1 MLPTLFHINS
11 KKIFELVLTAD
22 NTKNKN
28 MQKYSNTEKIG
39 LNKALEEVRNSL
51 QFLVVLAILKNSAS
65 NSRCKILKRTLLHR

>member
-39 LNKALEEVRNSL
+39 LNKALEEVRNS
-51 QFLVVLAILKNSAS
+51 
-65 NSRCKILKRTLLHR
+65 KILLQIQGAKS